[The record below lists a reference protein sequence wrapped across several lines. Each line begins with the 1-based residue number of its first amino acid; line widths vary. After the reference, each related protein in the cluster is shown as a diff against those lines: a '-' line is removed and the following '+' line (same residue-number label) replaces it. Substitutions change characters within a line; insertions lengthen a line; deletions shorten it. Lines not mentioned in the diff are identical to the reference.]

1 MKIIRSTAAA
11 ENEPCKD
18 CPLSAYRSPRLCCPK
33 SCGACP
39 TTTNIEEVTEGA
51 YECAFAKECKRGCSC
66 RFSSTIAFPPCTD
79 FDIWKVKGNGNG
91 QELASKYDAEH
102 HTEDLVAKMDKWD
115 ICKLADA
122 QIVGRGHSGKVEARR
137 KLEDDYGCAFNKVCH
152 SGCECVSTAV
162 AFEAVTCLVERFDI
176 EPFSDFSAK

>member
-1 MKIIRSTAAA
+1 M
-11 ENEPCKD
+11 
-18 CPLSAYRSPRLCCPK
+18 
-33 SCGACP
+33 
-39 TTTNIEEVTEGA
+39 
-51 YECAFAKECKRGCSC
+51 
-66 RFSSTIAFPPCTD
+66 PPCAD
-79 FDIWKVKGNGNG
+79 FDIWKVNG
-91 QELASKYDAEH
+91 QANVAALSQEELASKHDVEH
-102 HTEDLVAKMDKWD
+102 YREDFSSFLNKMDKWD

-122 QIVGRGHSGKVEARR
+122 QIVGRGHSGKVEART